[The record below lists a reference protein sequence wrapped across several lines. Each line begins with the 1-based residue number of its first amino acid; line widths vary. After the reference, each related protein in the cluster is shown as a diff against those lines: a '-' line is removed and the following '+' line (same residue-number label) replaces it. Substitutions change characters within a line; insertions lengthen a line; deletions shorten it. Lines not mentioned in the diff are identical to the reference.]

1 MASKRKP
8 KPAQSDSYSLR
19 DRVGLT
25 LEEDSENELVPL
37 VKAAFVGEESGTQSN
52 AILESQRD
60 ESIFS
65 NAGSVKEI
73 YDPSILAL
81 IYENSSNLRQNVD
94 AYITNIDSFG
104 HHYLPVI
111 DLSADDADEKIRDAL
126 RSERRYAKRNTTDPK
141 LQEKLIDVP
150 PEPTDDDVKARR
162 EELEIEIRAEKSDL
176 EMFFDN
182 CTPTMP
188 FSGPE
193 GLRGLT
199 RQDIEVFGYAYWEVI
214 RNGAEEITQFNR
226 IEARS
231 MRMMPI
237 DKDVTSAP
245 TLRKVSTLTTIKVP
259 MNKRFRN
266 YVQRYEGSA
275 YFVFYKEFGDPR
287 IVSAKTGKV
296 YPTPAAMQMAEKQ
309 AVEATEVIPFK
320 ITSVRSA
327 YGAPRW
333 IGTMLAVLGTRQSEE
348 VNFLYFEN
356 RSIPP
361 MVLIVSG
368 GRVNKETVKKLEDHI
383 ANNVKGKRNFHKM
396 MIIEG
401 ETAQS
406 GDGITNNGKMKIEL
420 KPLTGAQQ
428 QDALFQGYDERNAD
442 KVGQAFRLP
451 RLLRG
456 DVRDFNRSTAE
467 ASIDFAE
474 IQVFGPIR
482 QQFDWLMN
490 TLVLPELGIQYHT
503 FVSNAPTVRDPE
515 GLSEM
520 ITKMSEASILT
531 PEEARALARNV
542 FNIELPHIKDPWV
555 KQPVAITLAG
565 RKVGDD
571 AKGDLFA
578 TGATNIPGGGPIQAA
593 AGVTNK
599 ADTNKDDASTGDL
612 ASGGALVPAQGTPR
626 KKPKKAE
633 ADEVAS
639 ALMKIRKW
647 MLEEERKEYGEERA
661 SAEKLVIPRSLF
673 DACFTPSGS

>member
-1 MASKRKP
+1 MGAKRKP
-8 KPAQSDSYSLR
+8 KPVQPDTYSLR

-25 LEEDSENELVPL
+25 LEEESEKALVPM
-37 VKAAFVGEESGTQSN
+37 VKAAFVGEDSGTQSN
-52 AILESQRD
+52 AILESKRD
-60 ESIFS
+60 ESIFT
-65 NAGSVKEI
+65 NAGAIAPI
-73 YDPSILAL
+73 YDPLILAL
-81 IYENSSNLRQNVD
+81 IFENSSNLRQNID
-94 AYITNIDSFG
+94 AYVTNIDSFG

-111 DLSADDADEKIRDAL
+111 DLAADDADEKIRDAL
-126 RSERRYAKRNTTDPK
+126 RSERRYEKKNTTDLERQK
-141 LQEKLIDVP
+141 QLIELP
-150 PEPTDDDVKARR
+150 PEPTNEDVKARKD
-162 EELEIEIRAEKSDL
+162 ELEVEIRAERADL
-176 EMFFDN
+176 EMFFAN

-199 RQDIEVFGYAYWEVI
+199 RQDIEVFGYAYWEVL
-214 RNGAEEITQFNR
+214 RNGAGEITQFNR

-237 DKDVTSAP
+237 DKTVTSAP
-245 TLRKVSTLTTIKVP
+245 TLRKVSALKTIKVP
-259 MNKRFRN
+259 MNKRFRRF
-266 YVQRYEGSA
+266 VQRYEGSA
-275 YFVFYKEFGDPR
+275 QFVFYKEFGDPR
-287 IVSAKTGKV
+287 VVSAKSGKV
-296 YPTPAAMQMAEKQ
+296 YTSEDAMKEADRDDVQ
-309 AVEATEVIPFK
+309 ATEVIPFK
-320 ITSVRSA
+320 VTSVRSV

-333 IGTMLAVLGTRQSEE
+333 VGTMLAVLGTRQSEE

-368 GRVNKETVKKLEDHI
+368 GRVNKDTVKKLEDHI
-383 ANNVKGKRNFHKM
+383 ANNVRGKRNFHKM

-401 ETAQS
+401 ETS
-406 GDGITNNGKMKIEL
+406 DSNKDGVPNNGKMKIEL

-428 QDALFQGYDERNAD
+428 QDALFQAYDERNAD

-490 TLVLPELGIQYHT
+490 TMILPELGIQYHT
-503 FVSNAPTVRDPE
+503 FVSNAPTVRDPQ

-520 ITKMSEASILT
+520 IEKLTLASVLT
-531 PEEARALARNV
+531 PEEARSLARNV

-555 KQPVAITLAG
+555 KQPVQITLAG
-565 RKVGDD
+565 RKTGDD
-571 AKGDLFA
+571 IAGDIFA
-578 TGATNIPGGGPIQAA
+578 TGATNVPGGGSTQQAL
-593 AGVTNK
+593 GVDQTKK
-599 ADTNKDDASTGDL
+599 ADASTGDL
-612 ASGGALVPAQGTPR
+612 AEGGALVPAQGTPD
-626 KKPKKAE
+626 KKPKDSKAL
-633 ADEVAS
+633 AS

-647 MLEEERKEYGEERA
+647 MLDEEKKEAQEERA
-661 SAEKLVIPRSLF
+661 NAEKIVVPRDLF
-673 DACFTPSGS
+673 DACFIPSEA